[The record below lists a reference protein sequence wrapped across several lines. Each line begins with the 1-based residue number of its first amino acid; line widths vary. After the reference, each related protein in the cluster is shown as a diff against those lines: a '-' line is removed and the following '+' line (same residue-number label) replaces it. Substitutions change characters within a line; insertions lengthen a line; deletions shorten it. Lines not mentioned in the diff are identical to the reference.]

1 MIKLVIFDLDG
12 VIYRGET
19 LIKGA
24 DKTVNWLRSQ
34 SIKTAFLTNACSSSR
49 KGRICKMINLGVP
62 AKESEMFT
70 TSYAVS
76 HYILEKYPKSKRKVY
91 YVGQKGVEEE
101 LRLHGVPVVGAKKAD
116 LVVVGWDPD
125 FNYKKMSDA
134 YQAVARGAEFIATN
148 TDATFPIE
156 NGYLPGA
163 GAMVASIERA
173 SGKKPKIV
181 GKPNTFILK
190 MILKR
195 FNVKKS
201 EVLMV
206 GDRIETDI
214 VFGKK
219 AGIQTALVLTGVSKK
234 DDLKKLKKNEK
245 PDYIFKSVA
254 ELPSIFH

>member
-1 MIKLVIFDLDG
+1 VIFDLDG
-12 VIYRGET
+12 VVYRGNT

-24 DKTVNWLRSQ
+24 DRTIEWLKSNN
-34 SIKTAFLTNACSSSR
+34 IKIAYLTNACSRSR
-49 KGRICKMINLGVP
+49 KGRICKMLDLGVK
-62 AKESEMFT
+62 ALEHEMFT

-76 HYILEKYPKSKRKVY
+76 HYILENYPKNRRKVY

-101 LRLHGVPVVGAKKAD
+101 LQLHGIPVVDAKKAD
-116 LVVVGWDPD
+116 IVVVGWDPD

-134 YQAVARGAEFIATN
+134 YRAIARGAEFIATN
-148 TDATFPIE
+148 TDATFPVE
-156 NGYLPGA
+156 DGYLPGA

-195 FNVKKS
+195 FKVSKR

-206 GDRIETDI
+206 GDRLETDI
-214 VFGKK
+214 EFGKK
-219 AGIQTALVLTGVSKK
+219 AGIKTALVLTGVSKRSEI
-234 DDLKKLKKNEK
+234 KKVK
-245 PDYIFKSVA
+245 PDYILNSIA
-254 ELPSIFH
+254 ELPSIIH